1 MTLSVLLMRE
11 LFKAQIAVG
20 VLACF
25 SIGLGTIQR
34 VFEAID
40 PIQAFGFFAA
50 ELFAV
55 FILSFVLLAILK
67 WTDIF
72 DLKTDAILT
81 FLVLVIP
88 LILL

>member
-1 MTLSVLLMRE
+1 MRE
-11 LFKAQIAVG
+11 LLKAQIAVG

-34 VFEAID
+34 VLESSDQLQAI
-40 PIQAFGFFAA
+40 GFFIA
-50 ELFAV
+50 ELVAV
-55 FILSFVLLAILK
+55 FILSFVIISILK

-88 LILL
+88 LLLL